1 MLPIAP
7 GPASGLEPRDAGAS
21 DREVALEEEGEAT
34 GLHRAEA
41 AGQEGEGEGSARGE
55 RGGARGVPPA
65 PVSTTE
71 PTPGDS
77 PAWGSASSGP
87 THLESDAE
95 SCSRDCSVSTRRS
108 GFSCGSRSE
117 AAPDRAPSRGRERS
131 RSPRALVEQGQAS
144 ARWQGQRPR
153 KGEEQGQEGQGQGQE
168 REGRQEQGED
178 EGQGEPRPRSRSR
191 TGRKRSSCWR
201 AAWENLTHRA
211 GFSGQPLSG
220 VSTLL
225 CTLVRVLPDE
235 MKLLLGGLVFDRL
248 NQGPS
253 TKRLQKDLLPL
264 PAWIPSAAD
273 IVEQS
278 ETLVTVIEARS
289 RNAWLL
295 LCIAC
300 INSHYSGGRSGS
312 ELLVCVGP
320 PSPAQLSSLWR
331 IWYLA
336 GTLHELNPGDIAV
349 SSIEEVMKGRDSD
362 YSGNEICV
370 AAPLTLPQVAAERQP
385 CSRPCLGPVHRQC
398 RRGSHC
404 AGGAF

>member
-1 MLPIAP
+1 MPPTVKSLSKREARRLAFVERRQEARKAKAKARSE
-7 GPASGLEPRDAGAS
+7 ASAAE
-21 DREVALEEEGEAT
+21 
-34 GLHRAEA
+34 RAE
-41 AGQEGEGEGSARGE
+41 S
-55 RGGARGVPPA
+55 PPA

-77 PAWGSASSGP
+77 PAWESASSGP

-117 AAPDRAPSRGRERS
+117 AAPERAPSRGRERS
-131 RSPRALVEQGQAS
+131 RRPRALVE
-144 ARWQGQRPR
+144 
-153 KGEEQGQEGQGQGQE
+153 QEGQGQGQE

-225 CTLVRVLPDE
+225 CTLVTVLPDE

-253 TKRLQKDLLPL
+253 TERLQKDLLPL

-278 ETLVTVIEARS
+278 ETSVTVIEARS

-300 INSHYSGGRSGS
+300 INSHYSGDRSGS

-349 SSIEEVMKGRDSD
+349 SSIEEE
-362 YSGNEICV
+362 NW
-370 AAPLTLPQVAAERQP
+370 
-385 CSRPCLGPVHRQC
+385 
-398 RRGSHC
+398 
-404 AGGAF
+404 